1 MRNKLINAAL
11 SKPPKIELVKEDY
24 NPIKALQGPHS
35 AHSIKAKYKNYI
47 ALYINDDQTVTT
59 LIKHKD
65 KIIAKLSHLTEF
77 PGRTFSIDKAE
88 LDGLEEI
95 YRFLKQ
101 RKIKYKKI

>member
-1 MRNKLINAAL
+1 MRNKLINAAPPE
-11 SKPPKIELVKEDY
+11 PPKMELIKEDY

-35 AHSIKAKYKNYI
+35 AHSIKARYENYT
-47 ALYINDDQTVTT
+47 ALYINDDQMATT
-59 LIKHKD
+59 LIKRKD
-65 KIIAKLSHLTEF
+65 KIITKLSHLTEF

>member
-1 MRNKLINAAL
+1 MA
-11 SKPPKIELVKEDY
+11 
-24 NPIKALQGPHS
+24 
-35 AHSIKAKYKNYI
+35 
-47 ALYINDDQTVTT
+47 TT

-65 KIIAKLSHLTEF
+65 KIITKLSRSAEF